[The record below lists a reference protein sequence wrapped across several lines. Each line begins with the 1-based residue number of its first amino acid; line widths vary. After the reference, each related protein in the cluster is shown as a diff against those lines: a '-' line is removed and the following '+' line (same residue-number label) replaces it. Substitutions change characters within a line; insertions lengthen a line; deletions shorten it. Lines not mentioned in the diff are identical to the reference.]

1 LSSSLQCPPFTPL
14 QFASFLTL
22 IICVGDALKLAKS
35 AIEIVNKRVAAL
47 LPKSMK
53 QLERRELLASST
65 AFSALTNLTVSHL
78 ELNGQCLDDVQV
90 KQSVV
95 RSMRKGLFAQRTIKK
110 GNLVVP
116 APLYAVRHER
126 TCSSDD
132 VCATGDAAYV
142 KHCFGHRD
150 SSLLLCPLSAAS
162 FIQTTFGDKAS
173 LTMGNAVVQWSSRV
187 NVKRIHNVLSSV
199 PPHVRFSSLELCFE
213 SGNGYCCFE
222 GH

>member
-1 LSSSLQCPPFTPL
+1 M
-14 QFASFLTL
+14 
-22 IICVGDALKLAKS
+22 
-35 AIEIVNKRVAAL
+35 NKRVAAL

-95 RSMRKGLFAQRTIKK
+95 RSMQKGLFAQRPIKR

-142 KHCFGHRD
+142 KHCFGHLD

-173 LTMGNAVVQWSSRV
+173 PTKGNAVVQWSSRV
-187 NVKRIHNVLSSV
+187 NVKRIHKLTVDEVLEVSGLIAIDTVLSSV